1 MGSSLRERNQL
12 NISAL
17 LYGRFPRAGEP
28 SVWDVAER
36 QAVTIE
42 GRDVTIERER
52 RCDVGRSEE
61 RL

>member
-28 SVWDVAER
+28 SVWDMAER

-52 RCDVGRSEE
+52 
-61 RL
+61 L